1 MISSIV
7 VTGCHSIGI
16 NSANKIEVE
25 GNVLSIDKEIPF
37 VRYRFNNYDDNSIA
51 YINAMKTKFVK
62 STHLVEINISELGSQ
77 NTLEILQKI
86 NTNIESI
93 AKFLYITITD
103 ENVQS
108 GMIDQSI
115 VNTLVSSLQFGIDR
129 IMLKDKSN
137 TLDMMATKKLIR
149 QLMSATKLSEDTFGV
164 CSSPLSFGDLA
175 CFTAIKAREIMSK
188 YSAVADVAL
197 PTANHQCMNCCGCAR
212 YIVVSTDTQAPVE
225 TATKTSKPKSENV
238 ENKKTTVSKPKTFL
252 QPGRFSL

>member
-7 VTGCHSIGI
+7 VTGCHIIGI

-37 VRYRFNNYDDNSIA
+37 VRYRFESYGDNEIT
-51 YINAMKTKFVK
+51 YIKDMKQKFNK
-62 STHLVEINISELGSQ
+62 STHLVEINISNDSPVDTIS
-77 NTLEILQKI
+77 TLEKI
-86 NTNIESI
+86 NSNIESV

-103 ENVQS
+103 ENVAT
-108 GMIDQSI
+108 GIIPNDILNI
-115 VNTLVSSLQFGIDR
+115 VVNAIGYGIDR

-175 CFTAIKAREIMSK
+175 CLTAIKAREIMSK

-225 TATKTSKPKSENV
+225 TATKTSKSKSENV